1 MALSLAVFLIFH
13 GLTPW
18 MTSTFMCNVALFF
31 VSLLN
36 CRGTPL
42 IVYMLTP
49 ALNWINLTHNIPNS
63 IADQE
68 DSYSVTSVLKFEG
81 LLPMS
86 WPLWFLFA
94 FMLVTL
100 LGLKLMY
107 KKLSKRIV
115 LIMINPIRE
124 TLRFIHCSFMSY
136 EPILLVRILLLAKNN
151 TL

>member
-107 KKLSKRIV
+107 KKLSKE
-115 LIMINPIRE
+115 N
-124 TLRFIHCSFMSY
+124 CSDY
-136 EPILLVRILLLAKNN
+136 D
-151 TL
+151 